1 MVWLSCSRV
10 PVLWKKGCTTWITQP
25 LQVIIIWIELH
36 TLGLLPSFWW
46 ASLSSRS
53 LHYDQHSFLQNH
65 QLHLLPFWQYAVVF
79 FLSNHS
85 VWREDFFFNL
95 PLLVFFQELFHNKC
109 IYRIHYL
116 WFSKIQYNGI
126 QWTRVGDFALRG
138 VMSTSLPPLT
148 MWNFWRHFRG
158 NERMVF
164 YLANGFL

>member
-1 MVWLSCSRV
+1 MAILFPCTCGCAVEKGVYHLNHTAITGNYHLNRTTHPRAASKLLMSFFIFQISTLRSALVSPEPSTPFVAILTIRSC
-10 PVLWKKGCTTWITQP
+10 L
-25 LQVIIIWIELH
+25 
-36 TLGLLPSFWW
+36 
-46 ASLSSRS
+46 
-53 LHYDQHSFLQNH
+53 
-65 QLHLLPFWQYAVVF
+65 

-158 NERMVF
+158 NERMVL

>member
-1 MVWLSCSRV
+1 M
-10 PVLWKKGCTTWITQP
+10 WKKGCTTWII
-25 LQVIIIWIELH
+25 QVIIIWIELH

-53 LHYDQHSFLQNH
+53 LHYDQRSFLQNH
-65 QLHLLPFWQYAVVF
+65 QLHLLPFWQDAVQSF
-79 FLSNHS
+79 FLSNNS

-95 PLLVFFQELFHNKC
+95 PLLVSFQELFHNKC
-109 IYRIHYL
+109 IYRIYYL

-126 QWTRVGDFALRG
+126 QWKRVWDFALRG

-164 YLANGFL
+164 LKEIV